1 MLRLTANDGQ
11 LSDSDDVT
19 VTVAPEPVS
28 NQMPMVN
35 AGPNQGITLP
45 SSVTLAGTASDD
57 GLPSNTLTT
66 TWTTFSGP
74 AAATFGN
81 TNQLNTTATFPTA
94 GTYVLRL
101 TANDGQLSNS
111 DDVTVTVAPVA
122 AQAVTS
128 LTLINTNT
136 NLPIPGFESIGNG
149 AILNLA
155 TLPTTNLSIQ
165 AVTAGTV
172 GSVQFAFDGNAN
184 FRTESIAAPY
194 ALFGDNSGDYFAGSF
209 SVGSHS
215 LTATPFSGGF
225 ATGQAGQ
232 AMSITFNVVNQSVPG
247 NQTPLVNA
255 GPNQGITLPSSVTL
269 AGAASDDG
277 LPSNTL
283 TTTWTTFSGP
293 AAATFGNAN
302 QLNTDRDV
310 SHGRHL
316 RVAADRQ

>member
-1 MLRLTANDGQ
+1 MKTSDEWSAIDGAGFIVQ
-11 LSDSDDVT
+11 PAGTNAPPFVYAGSDQIIALS
-19 VTVAPEPVS
+19 
-28 NQMPMVN
+28 
-35 AGPNQGITLP
+35 

-184 FRTESIAAPY
+184 FRTESVAPY

-209 SVGSHS
+209 
-215 LTATPFSGGF
+215 
-225 ATGQAGQ
+225 
-232 AMSITFNVVNQSVPG
+232 
-247 NQTPLVNA
+247 
-255 GPNQGITLPSSVTL
+255 PS
-269 AGAASDDG
+269 
-277 LPSNTL
+277 
-283 TTTWTTFSGP
+283 
-293 AAATFGNAN
+293 AAT
-302 QLNTDRDV
+302 V
-310 SHGRHL
+310 
-316 RVAADRQ
+316 